1 VTYTVVNQWQG
12 GFQSALTISNTGS
25 TNLNGWSLTFS
36 FANGQQISQ
45 SWNATY
51 VQSGNL
57 ATLTNA
63 SYDGTL
69 APGATISSIGFLAST
84 NGTNTAP
91 TTFKLN
97 GALCSQ

>member
-1 VTYTVVNQWQG
+1 MTFLFKNSRLFISSTIKEDP
-12 GFQSALTISNTGS
+12 SLHSLTIYNTGS
-25 TNLNGWSLTFS
+25 TNINGWSLTFS

-57 ATLTNA
+57 VTLTNA
-63 SYDGTL
+63 SYDGC
-69 APGATISSIGFLAST
+69 SIGFLAST

-97 GALCSQ
+97 GVVCS